1 MVTGGIAEALVA
13 TGAGL
18 FIAIIAVLFLNHF
31 NKRVRLAL
39 HQMDLLKVMVINRCY
54 GGGSAHQGV
63 PVRDAHAAKVT
74 AINAGT
80 GRLMRSN
87 RPSYFDASKP
97 RVEVIPMIDIMMFLL
112 VFFVV
117 ISLKMIA
124 GTGLD
129 MELPGST
136 TTQELKTSTIT
147 VGVTKA
153 GETVVDGKT
162 LTPEA
167 LKERLVALKKA
178 QPVEVVLAGDKD
190 VSLQMLIQVMDTV
203 RAAGITTVGIAAKAE
218 KR

>member
-1 MVTGGIAEALVA
+1 
-13 TGAGL
+13 
-18 FIAIIAVLFLNHF
+18 
-31 NKRVRLAL
+31 
-39 HQMDLLKVMVINRCY
+39 
-54 GGGSAHQGV
+54 
-63 PVRDAHAAKVT
+63 
-74 AINAGT
+74 
-80 GRLMRSN
+80 MRTN
-87 RPSYFDASKP
+87 RPAYFEASRP

-124 GTGLD
+124 GTGID
-129 MELPGST
+129 MELPGSA

-153 GETVVDGKT
+153 GATVVEGKA
-162 LTPEA
+162 LTPDA
-167 LKERLVALKKA
+167 LKERLIVLKKA

-190 VSLQMLIQVMDTV
+190 VSLQTLLQVMDTV

>member
-1 MVTGGIAEALVA
+1 
-13 TGAGL
+13 
-18 FIAIIAVLFLNHF
+18 
-31 NKRVRLAL
+31 
-39 HQMDLLKVMVINRCY
+39 
-54 GGGSAHQGV
+54 
-63 PVRDAHAAKVT
+63 
-74 AINAGT
+74 
-80 GRLMRSN
+80 MRSN
-87 RPSYFDASKP
+87 RPGYFDASKP

-129 MELPGST
+129 MELPGSA

-153 GETVVDGKT
+153 GATVVEGKT

-190 VSLQMLIQVMDTV
+190 VPLQMLIQVMDTV

>member
-1 MVTGGIAEALVA
+1 
-13 TGAGL
+13 
-18 FIAIIAVLFLNHF
+18 
-31 NKRVRLAL
+31 
-39 HQMDLLKVMVINRCY
+39 
-54 GGGSAHQGV
+54 
-63 PVRDAHAAKVT
+63 
-74 AINAGT
+74 
-80 GRLMRSN
+80 MRTL
-87 RPSYFDASKP
+87 RGSYFDANRP

-129 MELPGST
+129 MELPGSA

-153 GETVVDGKT
+153 GATVVEGKT

-190 VSLQMLIQVMDTV
+190 VPLQMLIQVMDTV